1 MLPAA
6 SRCTSCWLPTSPA
19 TDVACAEFSLLESQ
33 VHAPVAVRTCVRYD
47 AAMEL
52 AVERTTDLL
61 GELSELA
68 ERVAPL
74 ALAGER
80 TLPVPE
86 EFVELF
92 SERGLVRGHTIAC
105 SGAAATSLA
114 LALAAPAV
122 AAGSWLATIDVPTI
136 GLDAASEFG
145 IALERVVAVR
155 TDEQAARWP
164 DVIAAAA
171 DGFDLLIARVPAD
184 VSPSAMRRVTTRLR
198 QRDVVML
205 VLGHP
210 GALSC
215 DGVLDADDAEW
226 GGLGDGHGHL
236 QHRRLVVEASGRRLH
251 GRRRCRLALPG

>member
-1 MLPAA
+1 
-6 SRCTSCWLPTSPA
+6 
-19 TDVACAEFSLLESQ
+19 
-33 VHAPVAVRTCVRYD
+33 
-47 AAMEL
+47 MEL
-52 AVERTTDLL
+52 AVELPS
-61 GELSELA
+61 ELSALA

-80 TLPVPE
+80 TLPVAAA
-86 EFVELF
+86 FAELF
-92 SERGLVRGHTIAC
+92 PERGLVRGRTLAC
-105 SGAAATSLA
+105 AGQAATSLA

-145 IALERVVAVR
+145 IPLERVVAVR
-155 TDEQAARWP
+155 AEAARWP
-164 DVIAAAA
+164 DVVAAAA
-171 DGFDLLIARVPAD
+171 DGFDLLIARVPAEL
-184 VSPSAMRRVTTRLR
+184 SPSAMRKVATRLR

-205 VLGHP
+205 VLGDP

-215 DGVLDADDAEW
+215 DGVLDADDVEW
-226 GGLGDGHGHL
+226 VGLGNGHGHL